1 MNGTFSLLALCVI
14 AALICLLLSGY
25 KSEYSFAAVIAA
37 GSFIFISVLREVVPV
52 FGRLS
57 SLADSAGLEG
67 GYFKIVL
74 KALGICFITQFAAD
88 TCRDFGQTAL
98 AAKAEFIGRCG
109 IFLLCIPL
117 IKNIL
122 EAAVSLIGE
131 V

>member
-1 MNGTFSLLALCVI
+1 MEIGKFLIICVI
-14 AALICLLLSGY
+14 SALLCLIHANYKPEFSMAAT
-25 KSEYSFAAVIAA
+25 IAA
-37 GSFIFISVLREVVPV
+37 GALIFISALTFIVPAITE
-52 FGRLS
+52 LS
-57 SLADSAGLEG
+57 DLFSAAGIEN
-67 GYFKIVL
+67 GYFKIAF
-74 KALGICFITQFAAD
+74 KALGICIVSQFAAD